1 MITQVEISGYKS
13 LCDVK
18 LTLRPLTVFVGP
30 NASGKSNMF
39 DALRLL
45 SAMVTQPDLKTA
57 FDAHRGIPVEA
68 FFTERG
74 IQHSLDQPKLELRI
88 TADVSL
94 SDQAV
99 NVTEKRIRDLRE
111 GLTTSS
117 TRHVTELNLRYS
129 LAIEFLPE
137 TAVLRVA
144 DERLVALNKDGSER
158 KSRNPFF
165 ERTGD
170 KLSLRME
177 GQAHPTMHDVGLPY
191 TIGSQ
196 PLYAP
201 HYPHITAFK
210 EELARW
216 SFYYF
221 DRSPASP

>member
-74 IQHSLDQPKLELRI
+74 IQHSL
-88 TADVSL
+88 
-94 SDQAV
+94 SDQTV

-111 GLTTSS
+111 GLTTSTPGTLLNS
-117 TRHVTELNLRYS
+117 TCDIL
-129 LAIEFLPE
+129 
-137 TAVLRVA
+137 
-144 DERLVALNKDGSER
+144 
-158 KSRNPFF
+158 
-165 ERTGD
+165 
-170 KLSLRME
+170 
-177 GQAHPTMHDVGLPY
+177 
-191 TIGSQ
+191 
-196 PLYAP
+196 
-201 HYPHITAFK
+201 
-210 EELARW
+210 
-216 SFYYF
+216 
-221 DRSPASP
+221 